1 MYDIDRKKA
10 SKLLKLSMRTID
22 RYIVNKKLSI
32 ERRDG
37 RIWLDINEIKQFRQ
51 RKRQN
56 AVNDADID
64 KSIDNYHEKTVDM
77 SIDGVEL
84 MSHAHIN
91 TNNEKKESSEVV
103 YKKLFEEL
111 QTELKIKQERLE
123 GANYRVG
130 QLEAQLK
137 ESVPLLD
144 YQRAL
149 GQEKA
154 VQEKLQK
161 DIGELEEKSEK
172 MLQNLKEQKL
182 DKKVYLI
189 FLFLLILLQPLW
201 LFLSLRQ

>member
-22 RYIVNKKLSI
+22 RYIVNKKLST
-32 ERRDG
+32 EHRDG
-37 RIWLDINEIKQFRQ
+37 RIWLDINEIKQLRQ

-56 AVNDADID
+56 TINDADID
-64 KSIDNYHEKTVDM
+64 KSIDNYHEKTIDM
-77 SIDGVEL
+77 SIDGVEV

-91 TNNEKKESSEVV
+91 TNNEKKESSDVV

-111 QTELKIKQERLE
+111 QTELKLKQERLE